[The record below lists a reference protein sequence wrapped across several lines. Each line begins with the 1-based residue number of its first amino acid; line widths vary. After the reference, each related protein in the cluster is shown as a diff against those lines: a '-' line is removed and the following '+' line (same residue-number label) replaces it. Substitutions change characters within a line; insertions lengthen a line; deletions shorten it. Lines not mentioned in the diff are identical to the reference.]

1 MFGLRM
7 AAATHVGVARTVN
20 QDSYATA
27 PGLAVVADGM
37 GGHRGGEV
45 ASAIAANEMVNQFHA
60 PELDALIVG
69 VEQANRR
76 ILEEAAAKPNLHGMG
91 TTVVAL
97 ALIEVADGIALG
109 AINVGDS
116 RMYRLTGQVLE
127 QLTEDH
133 SLVETLVREGRI
145 TAAEAEHHPQR
156 NIVTRAL
163 GVIENVEVDS
173 FYFEPKIGD
182 RYLLCSDGLF
192 NEVDA
197 MTIATILATEA
208 DPQVAAQKL
217 IAAANEGGGRDNIT
231 TVIADIVAEDQ
242 AAMPPVASELANA
255 VVLENGEPTREQAII
270 TVDDPAPDAAPSDAE
285 IAPDPGSAPPV
296 QPAAASVD
304 VSPDAVPPDAA
315 APVTAEPVTAAPAA
329 AAPAAAPAEEP
340 ATAPEPKQ
348 RWSWRRQ

>member
-7 AAATHVGVARTVN
+7 AAGTHVGVTRQVN

-45 ASAIAANEMVNQFHA
+45 ASAIAAKEMISRFDA
-60 PELDALIVG
+60 PELDALVTGVG
-69 VEQANRR
+69 HANRR
-76 ILEEAAAKPNLHGMG
+76 ILDEAAADPKLHGMG

-97 ALIEVADGIALG
+97 GLIDVADGVALG

-116 RMYRLTGQVLE
+116 RMYRLTGNVLE

-133 SLVETLVREGRI
+133 SLVEALVREGRI
-145 TAAEAEHHPQR
+145 TAAEAKVHPQR

-163 GVIENVEVDS
+163 GVIEHVEVDS
-173 FYFEPKIGD
+173 FHFVPKIGD

-197 MTIATILATEA
+197 NTIATILATEA
-208 DPQVAAQKL
+208 DPEAATQKL

-231 TVIADIVAEDQ
+231 TVIADVVAAEDASMPSKAQ
-242 AAMPPVASELANA
+242 ALASLAVVDEGDPTNEQVAIIIEDKAEDDAVELA
-255 VVLENGEPTREQAII
+255 V
-270 TVDDPAPDAAPSDAE
+270 
-285 IAPDPGSAPPV
+285 
-296 QPAAASVD
+296 
-304 VSPDAVPPDAA
+304 
-315 APVTAEPVTAAPAA
+315 
-329 AAPAAAPAEEP
+329 
-340 ATAPEPKQ
+340 PKQ
-348 RWSWRRQ
+348 RWSWRR

>member
-7 AAATHVGVARTVN
+7 AAATHVGVDRQVN

-45 ASAIAANEMVNQFHA
+45 ASAIAAKEMISRFSV
-60 PELDALIVG
+60 PELDALVTG
-69 VEQANRR
+69 VEHANRR
-76 ILEEAAAKPNLHGMG
+76 ILDEAAADPNLHGMG

-97 ALIEVADGIALG
+97 GLIEVADGVALG

-116 RMYRLTGQVLE
+116 RMYRLTGNVLE

-133 SLVETLVREGRI
+133 SLVEALVREGRI
-145 TAAEAEHHPQR
+145 TAAEAEVHPQR

-163 GVIENVEVDS
+163 GVIEHVEVDS
-173 FYFEPKIGD
+173 FHFVPKIGD

-197 MTIATILATEA
+197 HTIATILATEA
-208 DPQVAAQKL
+208 DPEVATQKL

-231 TVIADIVAEDQ
+231 TVIADIVAADD
-242 AAMPPVASELANA
+242 ASMPSKAEALAHRSIMEEGDPTNEQVA
-255 VVLENGEPTREQAII
+255 I
-270 TVDDPAPDAAPSDAE
+270 TVDDEPAE
-285 IAPDPGSAPPV
+285 
-296 QPAAASVD
+296 AAA
-304 VSPDAVPPDAA
+304 
-315 APVTAEPVTAAPAA
+315 
-329 AAPAAAPAEEP
+329 
-340 ATAPEPKQ
+340 PKQ
-348 RWSWRRQ
+348 RWSWRR

>member
-7 AAATHVGVARTVN
+7 AAGTHVGVTRQVN

-45 ASAIAANEMVNQFHA
+45 ASAIAAKEMISRFDA
-60 PELDALIVG
+60 PELDALVTGVG
-69 VEQANRR
+69 HANRR
-76 ILEEAAAKPNLHGMG
+76 ILDEAAADPKLHGMG

-97 ALIEVADGIALG
+97 GLIDVADGVALG

-116 RMYRLTGQVLE
+116 RMYRLTGNVLE

-133 SLVETLVREGRI
+133 SLVEALVREGRI
-145 TAAEAEHHPQR
+145 TAAEAKVHPQR

-163 GVIENVEVDS
+163 GVIEHVEVDS
-173 FYFEPKIGD
+173 FHFVPKMGD

-197 MTIATILATEA
+197 NTIATILATEA
-208 DPQVAAQKL
+208 DPEAATQKL

-231 TVIADIVAEDQ
+231 TVIADVVAAEDASMPSKAQALASLAVVDEGDPTNEQ
-242 AAMPPVASELANA
+242 AA
-255 VVLENGEPTREQAII
+255 II
-270 TVDDPAPDAAPSDAE
+270 IEDKAE
-285 IAPDPGSAPPV
+285 D
-296 QPAAASVD
+296 
-304 VSPDAVPPDAA
+304 DAV
-315 APVTAEPVTAAPAA
+315 
-329 AAPAAAPAEEP
+329 EP
-340 ATAPEPKQ
+340 AVPKQ
-348 RWSWRRQ
+348 RWSWRR

>member
-7 AAATHVGVARTVN
+7 AAGTHVGVTRQVN

-45 ASAIAANEMVNQFHA
+45 ASAIAAKEMISRFDT
-60 PELDALIVG
+60 PELDALVTGVG
-69 VEQANRR
+69 HANRR
-76 ILEEAAAKPNLHGMG
+76 ILDEAAADPKLHGMG

-97 ALIEVADGIALG
+97 GLIDVADGVALG

-116 RMYRLTGQVLE
+116 RMYRLTGNVLE

-133 SLVETLVREGRI
+133 SLVEALVREGRI
-145 TAAEAEHHPQR
+145 TAAEAKVHPQR

-163 GVIENVEVDS
+163 GVIEHVEVDS
-173 FYFEPKIGD
+173 FHFVPKIGD

-197 MTIATILATEA
+197 NTIATILATEA
-208 DPQVAAQKL
+208 DPEAATQKL

-231 TVIADIVAEDQ
+231 TVIADVVAAEDASMPSKAQ
-242 AAMPPVASELANA
+242 ALASLA
-255 VVLENGEPTREQAII
+255 VVDEGDPTNEQVAII
-270 TVDDPAPDAAPSDAE
+270 IEDKAE
-285 IAPDPGSAPPV
+285 D
-296 QPAAASVD
+296 
-304 VSPDAVPPDAA
+304 DAV
-315 APVTAEPVTAAPAA
+315 
-329 AAPAAAPAEEP
+329 EP
-340 ATAPEPKQ
+340 AVPKQ
-348 RWSWRRQ
+348 RWSWRR

>member
-7 AAATHVGVARTVN
+7 AAGTHVGVTRQVN

-45 ASAIAANEMVNQFHA
+45 ASAIAAKEMISRFDA
-60 PELDALIVG
+60 PELDALVTGVG
-69 VEQANRR
+69 HANRR
-76 ILEEAAAKPNLHGMG
+76 ILDEAAADPKLHGMG

-97 ALIEVADGIALG
+97 GLIDVADGVALG

-116 RMYRLTGQVLE
+116 RMYRLTGNVLE

-133 SLVETLVREGRI
+133 SLVEALVREGRI
-145 TAAEAEHHPQR
+145 TAAEAKVHPQR

-163 GVIENVEVDS
+163 GVIEHVEVDS
-173 FYFEPKIGD
+173 FHFVPKICD

-197 MTIATILATEA
+197 NTIATILATEA
-208 DPQVAAQKL
+208 DPEAATQKL

-231 TVIADIVAEDQ
+231 TVIADVVAAEDASMPSKAQ
-242 AAMPPVASELANA
+242 ALASLA
-255 VVLENGEPTREQAII
+255 VVDEGDPTNEQVAII
-270 TVDDPAPDAAPSDAE
+270 IEDKAE
-285 IAPDPGSAPPV
+285 D
-296 QPAAASVD
+296 
-304 VSPDAVPPDAA
+304 DAV
-315 APVTAEPVTAAPAA
+315 
-329 AAPAAAPAEEP
+329 EP
-340 ATAPEPKQ
+340 AVPKQ
-348 RWSWRRQ
+348 RWSWRR

>member
-7 AAATHVGVARTVN
+7 AAGTHVGVTRQVN

-45 ASAIAANEMVNQFHA
+45 ASAIAAKEMISRFDA
-60 PELDALIVG
+60 PELDALVTGVG
-69 VEQANRR
+69 HANRR
-76 ILEEAAAKPNLHGMG
+76 ILDEAAADPKLHGMG

-97 ALIEVADGIALG
+97 GLIDVADGVALG

-116 RMYRLTGQVLE
+116 RMYRLTGNVLE

-133 SLVETLVREGRI
+133 SLVEALVREGRI
-145 TAAEAEHHPQR
+145 TAAEAKVHPQR

-163 GVIENVEVDS
+163 GVIEHVEVDS
-173 FYFEPKIGD
+173 FHFVPKIGD

-197 MTIATILATEA
+197 NTIATILATEA
-208 DPQVAAQKL
+208 DPEAATQKL

-231 TVIADIVAEDQ
+231 TVIADVVAAEDASMPSKAQ
-242 AAMPPVASELANA
+242 ALASLA
-255 VVLENGEPTREQAII
+255 VVDEGDPTNEQVAII
-270 TVDDPAPDAAPSDAE
+270 IEDKAE
-285 IAPDPGSAPPV
+285 D
-296 QPAAASVD
+296 
-304 VSPDAVPPDAA
+304 DAVEAA
-315 APVTAEPVTAAPAA
+315 V
-329 AAPAAAPAEEP
+329 
-340 ATAPEPKQ
+340 PKQ
-348 RWSWRRQ
+348 RWSWRR

>member
-45 ASAIAANEMVNQFHA
+45 ASAIAANEMVQRFES
-60 PELDALIVG
+60 PELEALVGG
-69 VEQANRR
+69 VEHANRR
-76 ILEEAAAKPNLHGMG
+76 ILDEAAADPNLHGMG

-97 ALIEVADGIALG
+97 GLIEIDDAIALG

-116 RMYRLTGQVLE
+116 RMYRLTGNVLE

-133 SLVETLVREGRI
+133 SLVEALVREGRI
-145 TAAEAEHHPQR
+145 TAAEAEVHPQR

-163 GVIENVEVDS
+163 GVIEQVEVDS
-173 FYFEPKIGD
+173 FHFVPKIGD

-197 MTIATILATEA
+197 HAIATILATEA

-231 TVIADIVAEDQ
+231 TVIADVVAAD
-242 AAMPPVASELANA
+242 
-255 VVLENGEPTREQAII
+255 
-270 TVDDPAPDAAPSDAE
+270 DAA
-285 IAPDPGSAPPV
+285 V
-296 QPAAASVD
+296 
-304 VSPDAVPPDAA
+304 
-315 APVTAEPVTAAPAA
+315 
-329 AAPAAAPAEEP
+329 P
-340 ATAPEPKQ
+340 ATAQALANREVLASEEPTKEQVAVSVDEPEPGAPKQ
-348 RWSWRRQ
+348 RWSWRR

>member
-7 AAATHVGVARTVN
+7 AAGTHVGVTRQVN

-45 ASAIAANEMVNQFHA
+45 ASAIAAKEMISRFDA
-60 PELDALIVG
+60 PELDALVTGVG
-69 VEQANRR
+69 HANRR
-76 ILEEAAAKPNLHGMG
+76 ILDEAAADPKLHGMG

-97 ALIEVADGIALG
+97 GLIDVADGVALG

-116 RMYRLTGQVLE
+116 RMYRLTGNVLE

-133 SLVETLVREGRI
+133 SLVEALVREGRI
-145 TAAEAEHHPQR
+145 TAAEAKVHPQR

-163 GVIENVEVDS
+163 GVIEHVEVDS
-173 FYFEPKIGD
+173 FHFVTKIGD

-197 MTIATILATEA
+197 NTIATILATEA
-208 DPQVAAQKL
+208 DPEAATQKL

-231 TVIADIVAEDQ
+231 TVIADVVAAEDASMPSKAQ
-242 AAMPPVASELANA
+242 ALASLAVVDEGDPTNEQVAIIIEDKAEDDAVELA
-255 VVLENGEPTREQAII
+255 V
-270 TVDDPAPDAAPSDAE
+270 
-285 IAPDPGSAPPV
+285 
-296 QPAAASVD
+296 
-304 VSPDAVPPDAA
+304 
-315 APVTAEPVTAAPAA
+315 
-329 AAPAAAPAEEP
+329 
-340 ATAPEPKQ
+340 PKQ
-348 RWSWRRQ
+348 RWSWRR